1 MQLEWYGQS
10 AFRLTDDGTM
20 VFIDPFDD
28 LSAMSGRGMRW
39 DYPAIEG
46 VSADLCS

>member
-10 AFRLTDDGTM
+10 AFRLTDSGTT

-28 LSAMSGRGMRW
+28 LSVLRDRGLRW
-39 DYPAIEG
+39 TTRRSRA
-46 VSADLCS
+46 